1 MELALFIKRNRE
13 SKLKRRKKK
22 MTSPKKLDGTG
33 IVKPELL
40 GGFRDL
46 LPAEALMRQRV
57 VEKVRRV
64 YESFGFVPLETPGME
79 NRKVLLG
86 NVESF
91 NKSIFLSRIVRGV
104 EDKNIANDSWDQD
117 YALRFD
123 LTVPLA
129 RVIAAYPDLPKPFKR
144 YQIGKVWRGERPQA
158 GRYREFSQFD
168 FDIIGSDSILADIE
182 VIQIMYEAMKAL
194 DIDNFLIRFNT
205 RKILNGLAEI
215 VGCLDKSTEVF
226 RIIDK
231 LDKIGINGV
240 KSELQRQP
248 ANEYDDTAL
257 AMSDEK
263 ADKVIQFLQ
272 IKGDTSSEILGKLK
286 EFFGDSEGLGQEG
299 LKELQEISKALTD
312 LEIPQK
318 NWKVDLSVARGLDY
332 YTGPVFETTLT
343 DIPEIGSVF
352 SGGRFDGLTNRFI
365 AGSNIAG
372 VGASIGIDRL
382 IVALQ
387 KLGLIEKRDS
397 VTDVLVTIFSP
408 ELQPES
414 INMVQE
420 LRREGFNVELYL
432 GEDYTFRA
440 QFSYAAKKSIP
451 FVVII
456 GPEESE
462 NGKVQL
468 KDMDARKQEL
478 LTKEECFA
486 NLKSSLEK

>member
-1 MELALFIKRNRE
+1 
-13 SKLKRRKKK
+13 
-22 MTSPKKLDGTG
+22 
-33 IVKPELL
+33 
-40 GGFRDL
+40 
-46 LPAEALMRQRV
+46 
-57 VEKVRRV
+57 
-64 YESFGFVPLETPGME
+64 
-79 NRKVLLG
+79 
-86 NVESF
+86 
-91 NKSIFLSRIVRGV
+91 
-104 EDKNIANDSWDQD
+104 
-117 YALRFD
+117 
-123 LTVPLA
+123 
-129 RVIAAYPDLPKPFKR
+129 
-144 YQIGKVWRGERPQA
+144 
-158 GRYREFSQFD
+158 
-168 FDIIGSDSILADIE
+168 
-182 VIQIMYEAMKAL
+182 
-194 DIDNFLIRFNT
+194 
-205 RKILNGLAEI
+205 
-215 VGCLDKSTEVF
+215 
-226 RIIDK
+226 
-231 LDKIGINGV
+231 
-240 KSELQRQP
+240 
-248 ANEYDDTAL
+248 
-257 AMSDEK
+257 
-263 ADKVIQFLQ
+263 
-272 IKGDTSSEILGKLK
+272 
-286 EFFGDSEGLGQEG
+286 
-299 LKELQEISKALTD
+299 
-312 LEIPQK
+312 
-318 NWKVDLSVARGLDY
+318 
-332 YTGPVFETTLT
+332 VFETTLT

>member
-1 MELALFIKRNRE
+1 
-13 SKLKRRKKK
+13 
-22 MTSPKKLDGTG
+22 MTTPKQSAGTG
-33 IVKPELL
+33 AIKPELL

-46 LPAEALMRQRV
+46 LPAEALMTQKV
-57 VEKVRRV
+57 VDIARRV
-64 YESFGFVPLETPGME
+64 YESFGFVPLETPAME
-79 NRKVLLG
+79 NRRVLLG
-86 NVESF
+86 DATNF
-91 NKSIFLSRIVRGV
+91 NKSIFLSRIVRGI
-104 EDKNIANDSWDQD
+104 EDKDIEGGNWDQD

-129 RVIAAYPDLPKPFKR
+129 RVISAYPDLPKPFKR

-168 FDIIGSDSILADIE
+168 FDIIGSNSILADIE
-182 VIQIMYEAMKAL
+182 VIQIMYETMKAL
-194 DIDNFLIRFNT
+194 GTLNFLIRFNT
-205 RKILNGLAEI
+205 RKILNGLAEV
-215 VGCLDKSTEVF
+215 VGCLDKSNEVF

-231 LDKIGINGV
+231 LDKIGLAGV

-248 ANEYDDTAL
+248 DNELDDSAL

-263 ADKVIQFLQ
+263 ADKVIKFLQ
-272 IKGDTSSEILGKLK
+272 IKGETSQMVLSQLK
-286 EFFGDSEGLGQEG
+286 EFFGESTGLGQVG
-299 LKELQEISKALTD
+299 LKELEEISQALIY
-312 LEIPQK
+312 LKIPQE
-318 NWKVDLSVARGLDY
+318 NWRVDLSVARGLDY

-352 SGGRFDGLTNRFI
+352 SGGRFDGLTNRFMP
-365 AGSNIAG
+365 GSNIAG
-372 VGASIGIDRL
+372 VGASIGVDRL

-387 KLGLIEKRDS
+387 KLNLFDQTDS
-397 VTDVLVTIFSP
+397 ITDVLVTVFSP
-408 ELQPES
+408 ELQNQS
-414 INMVQE
+414 LDMVQE
-420 LRREGFNVELYL
+420 LRRQGFNVELYL

-456 GPEESE
+456 GPEEVK

-468 KDMDARKQEL
+468 KDMKARKQEP

-486 NLKSSLEK
+486 NLKSSLGK

>member
-1 MELALFIKRNRE
+1 MSSEKPTNNNDSI
-13 SKLKRRKKK
+13 
-22 MTSPKKLDGTG
+22 
-33 IVKPELL
+33 IKPELL

-46 LPAEALMRQRV
+46 LPAEALMTQKV
-57 VEKVRRV
+57 VDTIRKV

-86 NVESF
+86 NTDNF
-91 NKSIFLSRIVRGV
+91 NKSIFLARIVRGI
-104 EDKNIANDSWDQD
+104 EDKKIANDSWDQD
-117 YALRFD
+117 YTLRFD

-168 FDIIGSDSILADIE
+168 FDIIGSNSILADIE
-182 VIQIMYEAMKAL
+182 VIQVMYQSMKAL
-194 DIDNFLIRFNT
+194 GIDNFLIRFNT
-205 RKILNGLAEI
+205 RKILNGLAEA
-215 VGCLDKSTEVF
+215 VNCLDNSKELF

-231 LDKIGINGV
+231 LDKIGLTGV
-240 KSELQRQP
+240 KSELMRQP

-257 AMSDEK
+257 AMTENK
-263 ADKVIQFLQ
+263 AEKVIAFLQ
-272 IKGDTSSEILGKLK
+272 IKSESSDDVLVKLQD
-286 EFFGDSEGLGQEG
+286 FFGDSDDLGQSG
-299 LKELQEISKALTD
+299 LYELQKISKALTD
-312 LEIPQK
+312 LNIPQK
-318 NWKVDLSVARGLDY
+318 NWKIDLSVARGLDY

-372 VGASIGIDRL
+372 VGASVGIDRL

-387 KLGLIEKRDS
+387 KLGLIDKRDS
-397 VTDVLVTIFSP
+397 VTDVLVTIFDP
-408 ELQPES
+408 ELQKYS
-414 INMVQE
+414 MDMVQE
-420 LRREGFNVELYL
+420 LQQNGYNTELYL
-432 GEDYTFRA
+432 GDDYTFRA

-456 GPEESE
+456 GPEEMAS
-462 NGKVQL
+462 GKIQL
-468 KDMDARKQEL
+468 KDMNARKQEL

-486 NLKSSLEK
+486 NLKSSLGK